1 MRLLF
6 SLILFVV
13 AGMFFIWSLTYLA
26 IALAVFG
33 LVVCGGVLFLVIR
46 LVYRLIRYC

>member
-13 AGMFFIWSLTYLA
+13 AVIFFVWALSYLA
-26 IALAVFG
+26 IALAIFG
-33 LVVCGGVLFLVIR
+33 VVVVGGILFLVIR
-46 LVYRLIRYC
+46 LAWCLTR

>member
-6 SLILFVV
+6 SLILFAV
-13 AGMFFIWSLTYLA
+13 AFIFFVWALSYLA

-33 LVVCGGVLFLVIR
+33 VVLVGGILFLAIR
-46 LVYRLIRYC
+46 LVWCLTR